1 MIVCK
6 KLLWGIALM
15 GFLIAPL
22 QVANVAPSVVAAQAF
37 PSIAPPDIPL
47 PPALDK
53 VSAHVWETLDAQETA
68 EVLIIFS
75 SQADLRAADAL
86 PTKEAKGQA
95 VYAALRTVA
104 DQTQA
109 PLRAQLDAAGTPYRA
124 FYLLNALLVEA
135 DRATVTAL
143 ALRPEVAEIVANP
156 PIRQGLPPELT
167 APVPLAPQGIEWN
180 VSRVGAPDVW
190 ALGYTGQG
198 SVIAGADT
206 GYDWTHPALHDQY
219 RGWQDGA
226 VDHNYHWHDAIHDGN
241 GGGCGLDS
249 AVPCD
254 PYGHGTHTMGTM
266 VGDDGAGNQIGVAPG
281 AQWIGCRNMDA
292 AGYGTPAR
300 YIECF
305 EFFLAPYPIGE
316 TPDGGRADPALAP
329 DVVNNSWSCPSSEG
343 CSWETLQPIAET
355 MRAAGILVVASAS
368 NYGSSCSTIREPI
381 SLYDAV
387 YTVGAT
393 DSSDAIAGLSSRGP
407 VMVDGSGRRKPD
419 ISAPGIGVRSCVPG
433 TGYGSKSGT
442 SMAAPHVAAA
452 AALLWSARPD
462 LRGQLDLTEAL
473 LNQTALPRYSTQCGD
488 PADTIP
494 NNVYGWGRLDIAHT
508 FQVALATTGFLNGV
522 LHDEV
527 GQAVAHHEVQAI
539 SPTGFTWRAATEE
552 DGSYQMRI
560 LSGTYTVTTSLPG
573 YAVVVRPN
581 VIVSGQQ
588 TTTLPLTFTC
598 RLLDGA
604 TLTYT
609 PALPRALDPV
619 NFTAAIVTGTAFFTY
634 TWNFGAET
642 FITTTNPTTYR
653 FPDHGATMNTP
664 YPVTLTI
671 ANPCSA
677 QITQTQVTVRPA
689 CYAIAGLR
697 FDYTPQTLYPLRPVT
712 FTASVV
718 TGSLPIRYTW
728 QLGSNGV
735 TLTGNPVLVTFPM
748 SNSMILPQRIT
759 VTATNACSTQ
769 THTGW
774 IAVNM
779 WMTYL
784 PLVVRNF

>member
-1 MIVCK
+1 MKPYRAILG
-6 KLLWGIALM
+6 LLLAV
-15 GFLIAPL
+15 FLIQP
-22 QVANVAPSVVAAQAF
+22 AAVQAF
-37 PSIAPPDIPL
+37 PSTALPEIPL

-53 VSAHVWETLDAQETA
+53 VSTHVWAALDAQETA
-68 EVLIIFS
+68 EVLVVLAP
-75 SQADLRAADAL
+75 QADLRAADAL
-86 PTKEAKGQA
+86 PTKEAKGQF
-95 VYAALRTVA
+95 VYTALRAVA

-124 FYLLNALLVEA
+124 FYLLNALLVKA
-135 DRATVTAL
+135 DHATVAAL
-143 ALRPEVAEIVANP
+143 ALHPEVAEIVANP
-156 PIRQGLPPELT
+156 RVRQDLPPELA

-198 SVIAGADT
+198 IVIAGQDT
-206 GYDWTHPALHDQY
+206 GYDWTHPAIHDQY
-219 RGWQDGA
+219 RGWQNGA

-249 AVPCD
+249 PIPCD

-266 VGDDGAGNQIGVAPG
+266 VGDAGAGNQIGVAPG

-329 DVVNNSWSCPSSEG
+329 DVINNSWSCPPSEG
-343 CSWETLQPIAET
+343 CSWESLQTVMET

-368 NYGSSCSTIREPI
+368 NYGSACSTIREPI
-381 SLYDAV
+381 ALYDTV

-393 DSSDAIAGLSSRGP
+393 DSSDAIASLSSRGP
-407 VMVDGSGRRKPD
+407 VTVDGSGRRKPD
-419 ISAPGIGVRSCVPG
+419 ISAPGIGVRSSLPG
-433 TGYGSKSGT
+433 TTYGSKSGT

-473 LNQTALPRYSTQCGD
+473 LNQTALPRYSAQCGG
-488 PADTIP
+488 DTATTLP
-494 NNVYGWGRLDIAHT
+494 NNVYGSGRLDIAQT
-508 FQVALATTGFLNGV
+508 LQVAFETTGFLTGV

-527 GQAVAHHEVQAI
+527 GQPVAHHEVQAI

-573 YAVVVRPN
+573 YAAVVRPN
-581 VIVSGQQ
+581 VTISGQQ

-598 RLLDGA
+598 RLLEGA
-604 TLTYT
+604 SLTYT
-609 PALPRALDPV
+609 PTLPRALDPV
-619 NFTAAIVTGTAFFTY
+619 TFAAAVVTGTAPFTY

-642 FITTTNPTTYR
+642 YITTTNPITYR
-653 FPDHGATMNTP
+653 FPDHGATVNTP

-677 QITQTQVTVRPA
+677 QVTQTQVTVRSA

-697 FDYTPQTLYPLRPVT
+697 FDTAPQTLYPLRPVT
-712 FTASVV
+712 FTASVI
-718 TGSLPIRYTW
+718 TGSLPISYTW
-728 QLGSNGV
+728 QFNSSSIL
-735 TLTGNPVLVTFPM
+735 LTGNPVTFT
-748 SNSMILPQRIT
+748 IGGGCIIVPQRVT
-759 VTATNACSTQ
+759 VTATNACSVQ
-769 THTGW
+769 SYARW
-774 IAVNM
+774 IWVDM
-779 WMTYL
+779 QMIYL
-784 PLVVRNF
+784 PLVIRDF